1 MHMYLTSKVTRSEE
15 GRRVLRVR
23 SSNLVRWGG
32 IAAALAGLIFIVLL
46 VLTNPQQGLAPDTVF
61 SGSPSMVLFLG
72 ALLGQ
77 MVGVAGLHALQ
88 RGHYGRLGTVGS
100 LVAFAGFALEFIA
113 FIALSLLGGP
123 SSAVNVVLALLLL
136 LGILAPFVGL
146 VLLGVATL
154 RARVLPRWFG
164 VLLIVG
170 MFVVALLVEAQL
182 VVVGLVAYGVFWI
195 LVGYELLSSGRTEIQ
210 HPTRAR

>member
-1 MHMYLTSKVTRSEE
+1 M
-15 GRRVLRVR
+15 LRVR

-32 IAAALAGLIFIVLL
+32 IAAVLAGLIFIVLL
-46 VLTNPQQGLAPDTVF
+46 VLTNPQQGLAPDPVF
-61 SGSPSMVLFLG
+61 SGLPSTVLFIG

-77 MVGVAGLHALQ
+77 MAGVASLHALQ